1 MARLLAARSVRIMFR
16 TIVIGY
22 ETRER
27 GGEAVALGEVLR
39 DPGKGTLLLAAA
51 YTPAPVPA
59 YGFEPYEA
67 IVDLHDQTERA
78 LGEAR
83 DALPAAARTRIR
95 AVPAASAPRALTEL
109 AEAEHADLVVVGSS
123 HRGALGRVVAGTTA
137 ERLLHGA
144 TCAVAVAPRGY
155 RGGDVRHLGVA
166 YDGSPEANAALHA
179 AEVLALELTADLSVY
194 CVVEPARAIDSMIA
208 AGTGA
213 EWPSREAKEHA
224 RRLLYAVTDN
234 APQGLRPE
242 TLLLHG
248 APAEEINRRAHGV
261 IDLLFVGS
269 RAYGPLRRALLG
281 TVSGALVRGAAC
293 PVVVLP
299 RTALAPD
306 RAPAAAVAG
315 RA

>member
-1 MARLLAARSVRIMFR
+1 MAEPAAERSVLLMFR

-22 ETRER
+22 DGPER
-27 GGEAVALGEVLR
+27 GGEAVALGEHLR
-39 DPGKGTLLLAAA
+39 DPEKGTLLLAAA

-59 YGFEPYEA
+59 YGFVPYEA
-67 IVDLHDQTERA
+67 IVELHDQTERA
-78 LGEAR
+78 VGEAR
-83 DALPAAARTRIR
+83 DALPAATRARSR

-123 HRGALGRVVAGTTA
+123 HRGALGRVVPGTTA

-144 TCAVAVAPRGY
+144 PCAVAVAPRGY

-166 YDGSPEANAALHA
+166 
-179 AEVLALELTADLSVY
+179 
-194 CVVEPARAIDSMIA
+194 
-208 AGTGA
+208 
-213 EWPSREAKEHA
+213 
-224 RRLLYAVTDN
+224 YAVTDN

-248 APAEEINRRAHGV
+248 APAEEINRRAHDV

-293 PVVVLP
+293 LVVVFP
-299 RTALAPD
+299 RTAL
-306 RAPAAAVAG
+306 APAAAVAG